1 MFPLRS
7 SLCLLGVMVHVF
19 AGVMVHVFVG
29 VMVRVFVGGDGTCV
43 CWG

>member
-1 MFPLRS
+1 M
-7 SLCLLGVMVHVF
+7 CLLGVMVRVF
-19 AGVMVHVFVG
+19 AG